1 MIIKSF
7 ETNKI
12 NPKFNSL
19 ILLYG
24 KNEGLKNQVIADL
37 LKNKTNKESYEEKDI
52 LNSANDFIE
61 GLLTNSLFENEKII
75 IIKRVTDKILKIIE
89 EIKKKNLD
97 NLIIILNADLLDKKS
112 KLRILFEKDKE
123 DICIPIYPD
132 NNQTLTKIILSFFKE
147 KNIHISQTNINL
159 ILSKSNGDRENL
171 QNELKKIESL
181 CLTRKVITAEDI
193 SKITNLIENHSIS
206 ELADNCLAKNKK
218 KIIKIFN
225 ENNFNNEDY
234 ILIVRTLLNK
244 SKKILKLSY
253 EFQKNKNLDLTITSS
268 KPPIFWKEKEIT
280 KQQLLQWKP
289 DDIRRFIYEINDLEL
304 HIKKNISNSINIL
317 SNFILEKSNSQVNS

>member
-12 NPKFNSL
+12 NLKFNSL

-52 LNSANDFIE
+52 LNNSNNFIE
-61 GLLTNSLFENEKII
+61 SLLTNSLFENEKII

-97 NLIIILNADLLDKKS
+97 NLIIMLNADLLDKKS

-123 DICIPIYPD
+123 NICIPVYPD

-147 KNIHISQTNINL
+147 KNIQISQNNINL

-193 SKITNLIENHSIS
+193 SKITNLIESHSIS

-289 DDIRRFIYEINDLEL
+289 NNIREFIYEINNLEL
-304 HIKKNISNSINIL
+304 DIKKNINNSINIL
-317 SNFILEKSNSQVNS
+317 SNFILEKSTSQINN

>member
-7 ETNKI
+7 ETDKI
-12 NPKFNSL
+12 NLKFNSL

-24 KNEGLKNQVIADL
+24 KNEGLKNQVIDDL
-37 LKNKTNKESYEEKDI
+37 LKNKTNKENYEEKDI
-52 LNSANDFIE
+52 LNNSDDFIE
-61 GLLTNSLFENEKII
+61 SLLTNSLFENEKII
-75 IIKRVTDKILKIIE
+75 VIKRVTDKILKIIE
-89 EIKKKNLD
+89 EVKKKNLD

-112 KLRILFEKDKE
+112 KLRILFEKDKQN
-123 DICIPIYPD
+123 ICIPFYPD
-132 NNQTLTKIILSFFKE
+132 NNQTLTKITLSFFKE
-147 KNIHISQTNINL
+147 KNIQISQNNINL

-289 DDIRRFIYEINDLEL
+289 DDIRKFIYEINNLEL
-304 HIKKNISNSINIL
+304 EVKKNINNSINIL
-317 SNFILEKSNSQVNS
+317 SNFILEKCTSQINN

>member
-7 ETNKI
+7 ETDKI
-12 NPKFNSL
+12 NLKFNSL

-24 KNEGLKNQVIADL
+24 KNEGLKNQVITDL

-52 LNSANDFIE
+52 LSNSNNFIE
-61 GLLTNSLFENEKII
+61 SLLTNSLFENEKII

-89 EIKKKNLD
+89 EIRKKNLD

-112 KLRILFEKDKE
+112 KLRILFEKDKQN
-123 DICIPIYPD
+123 ICIPFYPD

-147 KNIHISQTNINL
+147 KNIQISQNNINL

-171 QNELKKIESL
+171 QNELTKIESL

-244 SKKILKLSY
+244 SKKILKLSC

-289 DDIRRFIYEINDLEL
+289 NDIREFIYEINNLEL
-304 HIKKNISNSINIL
+304 DIKKNINNSINIL
-317 SNFILEKSNSQVNS
+317 SNFILEKSTSQINN

>member
-12 NPKFNSL
+12 NLKFNSL

-52 LNSANDFIE
+52 LNNSNNFIE
-61 GLLTNSLFENEKII
+61 SLLTNSLFENEKII

-97 NLIIILNADLLDKKS
+97 NLIIMLNADLLDKKS

-123 DICIPIYPD
+123 NICIPVYPD

-147 KNIHISQTNINL
+147 KNIQISQNNINL

-289 DDIRRFIYEINDLEL
+289 NNIREFIYEINNLEL
-304 HIKKNISNSINIL
+304 DIKKNINNSINIL
-317 SNFILEKSNSQVNS
+317 SNFILEKSTSQINN